1 MSSISQHISTDF
13 FRENEHHIWC
23 NKHSFQLE
31 TTYRTFRRAVPN
43 TEVSLFLYRSHGQ
56 SKYAVYHFDSV
67 QDLTLVQ
74 LSGVMAV
81 LSDSFSFY
89 GPVSLYLGILFVF
102 SYQGTWEVQLF
113 LSFLIWHFFWVWA
126 KKLIKIFWACRG
138 LLVCDSSLFS
148 VANL

>member
-113 LSFLIWHFFWVWA
+113 LSFLIWQFFWVWA
-126 KKLIKIFWACRG
+126 KNLIKIFWACRG
-138 LLVCDSSLFS
+138 LLVYDSSLFS